1 MNPMNLL
8 RISVLL
14 VLVVLVFLQYLNAGL
29 GLMAGLI
36 FALTLGNPFR
46 EYTQKWA
53 GLLLKASVVGLGF
66 GLDLETLWSTTQ
78 NGIWLT
84 ISTIFFALFA
94 GLLIGRLLGVQGKL
108 SMLISTG
115 TAICGGSAIA
125 AMSPTINAKQD
136 QTVIAIS
143 IVFILNGIALYV
155 FPLIGNYLEL
165 TQQQFGL
172 WAALGIHDTSSVVGA
187 SALYGEE
194 ALNIATTT
202 KLARALW
209 IIPLVV
215 GASIYI
221 NKTQHQHNKAKIS
234 LPYFIFLF
242 ILAAAVTTFVPA
254 AEKVTPMLVSSAK
267 IGLVLSLLFMGAGIT
282 KKLLKTLDARPM
294 IQAVVLWLM
303 ISSGSL
309 MAILY
314 T

>member
-1 MNPMNLL
+1 MKAMALV
-8 RISVLL
+8 RITILS
-14 VLVVLVFLQYLNAGL
+14 VLVVLVYLQYLNAGM
-29 GLMAGLI
+29 GLLAGLV
-36 FALTLGNPFR
+36 FALTLGNPYR
-46 EYTQKWA
+46 DHTQKWA
-53 GLLLKASVVGLGF
+53 GFLLKASVVGLGF
-66 GLDLETLWSTTQ
+66 GLDLQTLWSTTQ

-94 GLLIGRLLGVQGKL
+94 GLLLGRLLGVQGKL

-125 AMSPTINAKQD
+125 AMSPTIQAKQE

-155 FPLIGNYLEL
+155 FPVLGHYFEL

-187 SALYGEE
+187 ASLYGEE
-194 ALNIATTT
+194 ALEIATTT

-209 IIPLVV
+209 IIPLVL
-215 GASIYI
+215 GASMYM
-221 NKTQHQHNKAKIS
+221 NKTQHQHNKAKITI
-234 LPYFIFLF
+234 PYFIFLF
-242 ILAAAVTTFVPA
+242 MLAASITTFIPA
-254 AEKVTPMLVSSAK
+254 AVAMTPLIVFYAK

-282 KKLLKTLDARPM
+282 RKLLKTLDIKPM
-294 IQAVVLWLM
+294 IQAVVVWLM

-309 MAILY
+309 VAILY
-314 T
+314 S

>member
-1 MNPMNLL
+1 MNLFRASIL
-8 RISVLL
+8 AIL
-14 VLVVLVFLQYLNAGL
+14 VFLVFLQYFNAGL
-29 GLMAGLI
+29 GLLAGLI

-46 EYTQKWA
+46 DYTQKWA

-66 GLDLETLWSTTQ
+66 GLDLQTLWSTTQ

-94 GLLIGRLLGVQGKL
+94 GLLLGRLLGVQGKL

-125 AMSPTINAKQD
+125 AMSPTINAKQE

-155 FPLIGNYLEL
+155 FPLIGHYLEL

-194 ALNIATTT
+194 ALKIATTT

-209 IIPLVV
+209 IIPLVI
-215 GASIYI
+215 GASIYM
-221 NKTQHQHNKAKIS
+221 NKTQHQHNKAKVT

-242 ILAAAVTTFVPA
+242 LLAAAVTTFVPA
-254 AEKVTPMLVSSAK
+254 VEKVTPSLVFLAK

-282 KKLLKTLDARPM
+282 TKLLKTLDAKPM
-294 IQAVVLWLM
+294 IQAVLVWLM
-303 ISSGSL
+303 ISAGSL

-314 T
+314 S

>member
-1 MNPMNLL
+1 MKSFNIF
-8 RISVLL
+8 RVSVLSA
-14 VLVVLVFLQYLNAGL
+14 LVVLVFLQYLNAGL
-29 GLMAGLI
+29 GLLAGLI

-46 EYTQKWA
+46 EHTQKWA

-66 GLDLETLWSTTQ
+66 GLDLQTLWSTTQ

-84 ISTIFFALFA
+84 ISTIFFALIM
-94 GLLIGRLLGVQGKL
+94 GLILGKLLAVQGKL

-125 AMSPTINAKQD
+125 AMSPTINAKQE
-136 QTVIAIS
+136 QTVVAIS
-143 IVFILNGIALYV
+143 VVFILNGIALYL
-155 FPLIGNYLEL
+155 FPVIGHYLNL

-187 SALYGEE
+187 SSLYGAQ
-194 ALNIATTT
+194 ALEIATTT

-209 IIPLVV
+209 IIPLVI
-215 GASIYI
+215 GASIYM
-221 NKTQHQHNKAKIS
+221 NKTQHQHNKAKLK

-242 ILAAAVTTFVPA
+242 ILAAGITTFIPVA
-254 AEKVTPMLVSSAK
+254 AKIAPSLVFLAK

-282 KKLLKTLDARPM
+282 KKLLKTLDFRPM
-294 IQAVVLWLM
+294 LQAVILWIM

-309 MAILY
+309 MAILAS
-314 T
+314 